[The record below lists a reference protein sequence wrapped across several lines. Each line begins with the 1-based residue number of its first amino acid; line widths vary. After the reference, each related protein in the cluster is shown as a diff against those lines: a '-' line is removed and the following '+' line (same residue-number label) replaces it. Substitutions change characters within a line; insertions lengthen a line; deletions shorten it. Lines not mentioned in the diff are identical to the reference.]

1 MRFRII
7 FGMAQAKSKKVKV
20 ISLGGLNEIGKN
32 CNVIEYQDDLIIVDC
47 GLGFPDE
54 EMLGVDVVIPDFT
67 YLMENIEKVKALFV
81 THGHEDH
88 IGGIPYLL
96 QQINV
101 PIYATAFTIGII
113 KNKLKEF
120 AEVIQYD
127 PVFHVVKDGD
137 VITEGAFSVEF
148 IHVNHSIADS
158 CALAINT
165 PAGVFIH
172 SGDFKI
178 DSTPLV
184 GEMTNLTRFG
194 ELGRAG
200 VKLLMCESTNIERP
214 GFTPSE
220 TTVSRSLERLFDQ
233 YRHNR
238 IIIATFSSNT
248 SRVQQIINMSRL
260 QKRKVAFS
268 GRSMK
273 NVVEAAIELGYLDI
287 PSNQIVD
294 IEEVESLPPDQVTII
309 STGSQGEPMSAL
321 YKMAF
326 GLHTSVSL
334 KSSDVVIIS
343 ASAIPGNEKLI
354 GNIENKLI
362 TQNVTIVTDST
373 ESIHVSGHAC
383 QGEIMMLHALCKPQ
397 YVMPVHGETRHLYKH
412 KEIAE
417 SMGTKPAN
425 VFVMENGDVLEIDN
439 KSAKVNGAVQAGAKM
454 VDGAIGDVRNIV
466 LQDRRRLAQD
476 GLLVVA
482 VSIDLQFSELI
493 AGPEVI
499 TRGFIY
505 EKDSAKLIDDL
516 KNVAHNVI
524 TDELYRRTHDY
535 AAIRQRVRDELQRY
549 VYARTKGRPMI
560 LTLIVDV
567 NGRR

>member
-1 MRFRII
+1 
-7 FGMAQAKSKKVKV
+7 MAQVRSKKVKV
-20 ISLGGLNEIGKN
+20 IPLGGLNEIGKN
-32 CNVIEYQDDLIIVDC
+32 CNVIEYQDELIIVDC

-67 YLMENIEKVKALFV
+67 YLLNNMEKVKALFV

-96 QQINV
+96 QQINL

-120 AEVIQYD
+120 EDVIPFD
-127 PVFHVVKDGD
+127 PVFHTVVDGD
-137 VITEGAFSVEF
+137 VITEGCFSVEF
-148 IHVNHSIADS
+148 IHVNHSIADA

-165 PAGVFIH
+165 PAGMIIH

-178 DSTPLV
+178 DTTPLI
-184 GEMTNLTRFG
+184 GKMTDLTRFG

-220 TTVSRSLERLFDQ
+220 TNVARSLERLFDQ

-273 NVVEAAIELGYLDI
+273 SVVEAAIELGYLDI

-294 IEEVESLPPDQVTII
+294 IDEVEELPAEQVTII

-326 GLHTSVSL
+326 GLHPSVML
-334 KSSDVVIIS
+334 KPSDVVIIS

-362 TQNVTIVTDST
+362 TQDVTIVTDST

-383 QGEIMMLHALCKPQ
+383 QDEIKILHALCKPQ

-412 KEIAE
+412 REIAE
-417 SMGTKPAN
+417 QMGTKESN
-425 VFVMENGDVLEIDN
+425 VFIMENGDVLEIDN
-439 KSAKVNGAVQAGAKM
+439 KCAKVNGAVQAEGKM
-454 VDGAIGDVRNIV
+454 IDGALGDVRSIV
-466 LQDRRRLAQD
+466 LQDRKRLSQE
-476 GLLVVA
+476 GLVVVA
-482 VSIDLQFSELI
+482 VSLDVQFGQLI
-493 AGPEVI
+493 SGPEVI

-505 EKDSAKLIDDL
+505 EKDSMKFLEEL
-516 KNVAHNVI
+516 KNLSLSII
-524 TDELYRRTHDY
+524 TGLLYERVHDY
-535 AAIRQRVRDELQRY
+535 AIIRTKLRDELQNLIY
-549 VYARTKGRPMI
+549 IKTKANPMI
-560 LTLIVDV
+560 LILITDTA
-567 NGRR
+567 RKR